1 MSRKPHASHPVMFC
15 GGFSFT
21 KGVEIRK
28 AVMGKEEESP
38 ILLEERVFSGFWDVF
53 LNRVLEKIK
62 FSRK

>member
-1 MSRKPHASHPVMFC
+1 MFC